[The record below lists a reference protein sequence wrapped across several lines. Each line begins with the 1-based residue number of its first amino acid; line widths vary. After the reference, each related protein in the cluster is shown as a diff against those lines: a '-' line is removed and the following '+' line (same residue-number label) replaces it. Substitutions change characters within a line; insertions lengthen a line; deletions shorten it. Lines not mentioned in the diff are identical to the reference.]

1 MGDAPTPDIIDE
13 GGRMSR
19 LIYALIAGAAAAAL
33 AYFVTDQIVRS
44 DPGPRVGDMEY
55 SRGGYRL
62 VYYVTALAGGAAFF
76 IVGGI
81 LEGRAKKRWLQEQE
95 IAHARL
101 LKK

>member
-1 MGDAPTPDIIDE
+1 MT
-13 GGRMSR
+13 R
-19 LIYALIAGAAAAAL
+19 LIYALIAGVAAAVL
-33 AYFVTDQIVRS
+33 AYFIADHIVRS

-62 VYYVTALAGGAAFF
+62 VYYVTALAGGAMFV
-76 IVGGI
+76 IVGGL

-101 LKK
+101 LKR